1 MNKNSIDTGSPEW
14 KILFIVGGIAPM
26 ITLLLY
32 MSQFLIL
39 LSGKPYPATPE
50 GWFLLFQES
59 KLLGLFF
66 LNALD
71 IISVSLIGVMFL
83 ALYVALRKI
92 NPSWMLIATFIALLG
107 VATFVSSRAVMVS
120 GTLALSDLFATA
132 TSEIVKSQ
140 ILAAG
145 YAVTSLSRATPET
158 IGWFFIALAGLTISV
173 IMLIHG
179 VASKGTAIIG
189 ILAGVVTFANHIS
202 FLIAP
207 SFATVLM
214 PVNGLLWIIWWLLI
228 SIRLLRWSK
237 AGSIE
242 QE

>member
-1 MNKNSIDTGSPEW
+1 MLWIS
-14 KILFIVGGIAPM
+14 F
-26 ITLLLY
+26 LY
-32 MSQFLIL
+32 
-39 LSGKPYPATPE
+39 
-50 GWFLLFQES
+50 
-59 KLLGLFF
+59 
-66 LNALD
+66 
-71 IISVSLIGVMFL
+71 
-83 ALYVALRKI
+83 
-92 NPSWMLIATFIALLG
+92 PSWMLIATFIALLG